1 MISCAPVPNKT
12 NMEKALSF
20 GDACR
25 GNAVAFLNTL
35 SGKAPSGSPQQE
47 PVKKVSLK
55 GAVLDMSE
63 GALPP
68 EEQIYNQLRNKLME
82 TYPGGVPDGEK
93 LRIMLYELNK
103 KGVGL
108 DLSNSPE
115 GKKAAIAVIG
125 SWMKDGNITVDPT
138 TGQVSL
144 KEGSSVESQMVSV
157 DKFLKPEKKDE
168 TKQDLSDLKKE
179 YEKQG
184 EELKQANEQ
193 ADKDKLE
200 IQKGKEELVKE
211 QSKHAEELKVEQ
223 DKTAVEVDKV
233 KDLSGQLKDS
243 QEKEKVATEES
254 DKVRQDSVL
263 AANKHADEL
272 RAEKDKTAAA
282 EGQVTDLSKKLGEVK
297 AEQHQTKQDLV
308 TAKDE
313 VTTAKGV
320 NDSLTNELSAEK
332 DKTAK
337 ALAEVTAVK
346 EANEA
351 LEKQVKELNEKLV
364 IALPPPKENEQIDPP
379 PEIDDPQD

>member
-1 MISCAPVPNKT
+1 MINLAPPQPKT
-12 NMEKALSF
+12 TLQTALSY

-25 GNAVAFLNTL
+25 GNAVAFLKTL
-35 SGKAPSGSPQQE
+35 SGKEPSGSPQQE

-55 GAVLDMSE
+55 GAVLDMSV
-63 GALPP
+63 GALSHK
-68 EEQIYNQLRNKLME
+68 EQIYNQLRNKLME

-115 GKKAAIAVIG
+115 GKLAAIAVIG

-184 EELKQANEQ
+184 DELKQAKEQ
-193 ADKDKLE
+193 ADKDKQE
-200 IQKGKEELVKE
+200 IEKGKKDLEDTKKQHLDDLKAEKDNTA
-211 QSKHAEELKVEQ
+211 AEEN
-223 DKTAVEVDKV
+223 KV
-233 KDLSGQLKDS
+233 KDLKKELAGS
-243 QEKEKVATEES
+243 EAKEKAATEEAY
-254 DKVRQDSVL
+254 KVRQDSVV
-263 AANKHADEL
+263 AANKHAEEL
-272 RAEKDKTAAA
+272 SAEKDKTAAA
-282 EGQVTDLSKKLGEVK
+282 EGKVTDLSKELGEVK
-297 AEQHQTKQDLV
+297 AEQQQTKQDLV

-379 PEIDDPQD
+379 PEIDDPHD

>member
-1 MISCAPVPNKT
+1 MINLAPPQPKT
-12 NMEKALSF
+12 TLQTALSY

-25 GNAVAFLNTL
+25 GNAVAFLKTL
-35 SGKAPSGSPQQE
+35 SGKEPSGSPQQE

-168 TKQDLSDLKKE
+168 TKQDLSDLKEK

-184 EELKQANEQ
+184 EELEAAKEQ

-200 IQKGKEELVKE
+200 IQKGEKELVEE
-211 QSKHAEELKVEQ
+211 QSKHAGELKAEK
-223 DKTAVEVDKV
+223 DKTAAEEIKV
-233 KDLSGQLKDS
+233 RDLSGQLKDS
-243 QEKEKVATEES
+243 REKEKVATEEAN
-254 DKVRQDSVL
+254 KVRQDSVE
-263 AANKHADEL
+263 AANKHAEEL
-272 RAEKDKTAAA
+272 RAERDKTAA
-282 EGQVTDLSKKLGEVK
+282 EVDKVNVLGGQLDRVN
-297 AEQHQTKQDLV
+297 AEQKATKSEL
-308 TAKDE
+308 
-313 VTTAKGV
+313 
-320 NDSLTNELSAEK
+320 DSAR
-332 DKTAK
+332 D
-337 ALAEVTAVK
+337 EVTAVK
-346 EANEA
+346 GANEE
-351 LEKQVKELNEKLV
+351 LGKQVKELNERLER
-364 IALPPPKENEQIDPP
+364 ALSPPKENEQIDPLP
-379 PEIDDPQD
+379 GIDGPQD

>member
-1 MISCAPVPNKT
+1 MINLAPPQPKT
-12 NMEKALSF
+12 TLQTALSY

-25 GNAVAFLNTL
+25 GNAVAFLKTL
-35 SGKAPSGSPQQE
+35 SGKEPSGSPQQE

-168 TKQDLSDLKKE
+168 TKQDLSDLKDK

-184 EELKQANEQ
+184 DELKQAKEQ
-193 ADKDKLE
+193 ADKDKQE
-200 IQKGKEELVKE
+200 IEKGKKDLEDTKKQHLDDLKAEKDNTA
-211 QSKHAEELKVEQ
+211 AEEN
-223 DKTAVEVDKV
+223 KV
-233 KDLSGQLKDS
+233 KDLKKELAGS
-243 QEKEKVATEES
+243 EAKEKAATEEAY
-254 DKVRQDSVL
+254 KVRQDSVV
-263 AANKHADEL
+263 AANKHAEEL
-272 RAEKDKTAAA
+272 SAEKDKTAAA
-282 EGQVTDLSKKLGEVK
+282 EGKVTDLSKELGEVK
-297 AEQHQTKQDLV
+297 AEQKATKSELDS
-308 TAKDE
+308 AKDE
-313 VTTAKGV
+313 VT
-320 NDSLTNELSAEK
+320 
-332 DKTAK
+332 
-337 ALAEVTAVK
+337 AVK
-346 EANEA
+346 VANEE
-351 LEKQVKELNEKLV
+351 LEKQVKEVNEKLA
-364 IALPPPKENEQIDPP
+364 IAEDAIKKPDQAGETPTTETNQ
-379 PEIDDPQD
+379 

>member
-1 MISCAPVPNKT
+1 MINLAPPQPKT
-12 NMEKALSF
+12 TLQTALSY

-25 GNAVAFLNTL
+25 GNAVAFLKTL
-35 SGKAPSGSPQQE
+35 SGKEPSGSPQQE

-55 GAVLDMSE
+55 GAVLDMSD

-115 GKKAAIAVIG
+115 GKLAAIAVIG

-168 TKQDLSDLKKE
+168 TKQELSDLKDK
-179 YEKQG
+179 YDKQG
-184 EELKQANEQ
+184 DELKEALEQ
-193 ADKDKLE
+193 TAKDE
-200 IQKGKEELVKE
+200 IEIEQGKEELEKTKE
-211 QSKHAEELKVEQ
+211 QHEVELTVEK
-223 DKTAVEVDKV
+223 DKTAEEVEKV
-233 KDLSGQLKDS
+233 IVLNGQLKDS
-243 QEKEKVATEES
+243 QDKEKVATDEAKKARNELVEE
-254 DKVRQDSVL
+254 
-263 AANKHADEL
+263 ANKHAQEL
-272 RAEKDKTAAA
+272 REQQAKTAKV

-313 VTTAKGV
+313 VT
-320 NDSLTNELSAEK
+320 
-332 DKTAK
+332 
-337 ALAEVTAVK
+337 AVK
-346 EANEA
+346 EANEE
-351 LEKQVKELNEKLV
+351 LEKQVKELNEKLER
-364 IALPPPKENEQIDPP
+364 ALPPPKENEQIDPP
-379 PEIDDPQD
+379 PGIDDTQD

>member
-1 MISCAPVPNKT
+1 MTNLAPPQPKT
-12 NMEKALSF
+12 TLQTALSY

-25 GNAVAFLNTL
+25 GNAVAFLKTL
-35 SGKAPSGSPQQE
+35 SGKEPSGSPQQE

-103 KGVGL
+103 QAVGL

-115 GKKAAIAVIG
+115 GKSAAIAVIG
-125 SWMKDGNITVDPT
+125 SWMKDGNITVGTT

-157 DKFLKPEKKDE
+157 DKFLKPEKKDK
-168 TKQDLSDLKKE
+168 TKQDLSDLKDK

-184 EELKQANEQ
+184 DELKQAKEQ

-243 QEKEKVATEES
+243 QDKEKVATDEAKKARNELVEE
-254 DKVRQDSVL
+254 
-263 AANKHADEL
+263 ANKHAQEL
-272 RAEKDKTAAA
+272 REEQAKTAKV
-282 EGQVTDLSKKLGEVK
+282 EGQVNVLSGQLDQVN
-297 AEQHQTKQDLV
+297 AEQKATKSELDS
-308 TAKDE
+308 AKDE
-313 VTTAKGV
+313 VT
-320 NDSLTNELSAEK
+320 
-332 DKTAK
+332 
-337 ALAEVTAVK
+337 AVK
-346 EANEA
+346 VANEE

>member
-1 MISCAPVPNKT
+1 MINLAPPQPKT
-12 NMEKALSF
+12 TLQTALSY

-25 GNAVAFLNTL
+25 GNAVAFLKTL
-35 SGKAPSGSPQQE
+35 SGKEPSGSPQQE

-168 TKQDLSDLKKE
+168 TKQDLSDLKEK

-184 EELKQANEQ
+184 DELKQAKEQ
-193 ADKDKLE
+193 ADKDKQE
-200 IQKGKEELVKE
+200 IEKGK
-211 QSKHAEELKVEQ
+211 
-223 DKTAVEVDKV
+223 
-233 KDLSGQLKDS
+233 KDLEDTKKQHLEDLK
-243 QEKEKVATEES
+243 
-254 DKVRQDSVL
+254 
-263 AANKHADEL
+263 
-272 RAEKDKTAAA
+272 AEKDKTAAEEIKV
-282 EGQVTDLSKKLGEVK
+282 EGLKKELVDSQNKEK
-297 AEQHQTKQDLV
+297 AATKD
-308 TAKDE
+308 ADK
-313 VTTAKGV
+313 AR
-320 NDSLTNELSAEK
+320 NELAEEAK
-332 DKTAK
+332 KHAEELREEQAKTAK
-337 ALAEVTAVK
+337 VEVQVNVLSGQLDQVNAEQKATKSELDSAKGEVSEVK
-346 EANEA
+346 VANEE
-351 LEKQVKELNEKLV
+351 LEKQVKELNEKLER
-364 IALPPPKENEQIDPP
+364 ALPPPKENEQIDPP
-379 PEIDDPQD
+379 PGIDDPQD